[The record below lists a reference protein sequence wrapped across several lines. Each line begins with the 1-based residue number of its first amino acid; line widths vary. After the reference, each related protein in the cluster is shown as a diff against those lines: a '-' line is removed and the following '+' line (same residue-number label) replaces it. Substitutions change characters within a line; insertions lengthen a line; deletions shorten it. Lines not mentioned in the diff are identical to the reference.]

1 MCTTRAE
8 CIAVHPTCVLVCLT
22 LTQQERVR
30 DLHKRL
36 QAEHL
41 LRWGGVHS
49 TSAQA
54 ACAECVVQLAVAEQ
68 LQSLQP

>member
-1 MCTTRAE
+1 MFMCVAPL
-8 CIAVHPTCVLVCLT
+8 HPHLT
-22 LTQQERVR
+22 SNPHLEQERVK

-49 TSAQA
+49 ASAQA